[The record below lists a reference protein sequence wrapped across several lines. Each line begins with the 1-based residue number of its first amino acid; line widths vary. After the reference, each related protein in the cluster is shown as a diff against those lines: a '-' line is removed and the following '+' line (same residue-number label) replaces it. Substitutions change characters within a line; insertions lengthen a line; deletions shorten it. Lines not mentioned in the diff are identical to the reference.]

1 MKVPVS
7 TVVLALVA
15 AGAVLASTAYRVQAA
30 QPDHGRVS
38 GRVTDSSGGALP
50 GVTVT
55 ITSTRIS
62 KPMVVVTDSVGQY
75 VTPPLPADTYAITFE
90 LPAFEARVSPTVLLG
105 PGEVFI
111 LDRQLDLA
119 ALTETVT
126 VTGAAPP
133 EPAPETAPEE
143 PRRPLRARPQ
153 PVPVPRTV
161 LASVCGPAIPEDENT
176 AVGHIVTHRDDPRR
190 ELYGNGDVL
199 VLDVGADMGMKAG
212 ENFVVRRRFRYGD
225 KGAPLKHA
233 TFGQHTAG
241 LIQVVEAT
249 PATSVAVVVYVCG
262 ELMAGDSVEPF
273 DPLPAVTTLAAGEPE
288 FDDPARVLFGAFGQQ
303 LGSPRQ
309 LMVIDRGGFQG
320 VERGQRLTIF
330 RRAADSPGPV
340 VRVGEGV
347 VVVCRPQSATIRI
360 ERASEAVEVGDLIA
374 LHR

>member
-1 MKVPVS
+1 MNASVPR
-7 TVVLALVA
+7 VVLAA
-15 AGAVLASTAYRVQAA
+15 AAAAIVFASAPEPLVLAAQAD
-30 QPDHGRVS
+30 QGRFS

-50 GVTVT
+50 GATVTVT
-55 ITSTRIS
+55 STRLS
-62 KPMVVVTDSVGQY
+62 KPVVVVTDGVGQY
-75 VTPPLPADTYAITFE
+75 ATPPLAPDTYAITFE
-90 LPAFEARVSPTVLLG
+90 MPGFESRVSPTVILR

-119 ALTETVT
+119 SLTETVT

-133 EPAPETAPEE
+133 PPPEPAPEE

-153 PVPVPRTV
+153 PIPVPRPV
-161 LASVCGPAIPEDENT
+161 LASVCGPAIEEDAST
-176 AVGHIVTHRDDPRR
+176 ALGHVVTHRDDPRR

-212 ENFVVRRRFRYGD
+212 DNFVVRRRFRYGD
-225 KGAPLKHA
+225 KGAPLKQA
-233 TFGQHTAG
+233 TYGQHTAG

-273 DPLPAVTTLAAGEPE
+273 DPLPVVAAKASGEPM
-288 FDDPARVLFGAFGQQ
+288 FDDPARVVFGAFGQQ
-303 LGSPRQ
+303 LGAPSQ
-309 LMVIDRGGFQG
+309 LMVIDRGGSQG

-330 RRAADSPGPV
+330 RRTPDSPGPV
-340 VRVGEGV
+340 VRVGEGIV
-347 VVVCRPQSATIRI
+347 VVARPQSATIRI
-360 ERASEAVEVGDLIA
+360 DRASEAVEVGDLIA